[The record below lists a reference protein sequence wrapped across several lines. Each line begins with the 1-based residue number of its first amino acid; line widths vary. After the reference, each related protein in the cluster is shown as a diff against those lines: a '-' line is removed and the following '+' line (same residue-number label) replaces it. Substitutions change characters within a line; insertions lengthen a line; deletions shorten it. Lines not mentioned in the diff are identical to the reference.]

1 MKRFLEN
8 RQQSQQPLKIVKEST
23 PVSVTS
29 VKRSVTRSLTK
40 TGGKNQTTFSHIP
53 DDVIRLIAKSHLLL
67 NWDDLTNLA
76 ITCKRYYRA
85 LYSLLHN
92 NHKYKL
98 FDPHTFEWET
108 PFSNGSISAS
118 RGIIRL
124 KNVVKKSIPHDNII
138 EHNDWYV
145 SLNQAISLF
154 RNNKESPLHIIIGN
168 GNILEAFPNT
178 EITFPNNNR
187 DEYLK
192 DFFDILRRS
201 NRFRYDR
208 NIYNYK

>member
-8 RQQSQQPLKIVKEST
+8 RQQSEQRLKIVKET
-23 PVSVTS
+23 TS
-29 VKRSVTRSLTK
+29 VASTFVKRPVTRSLTRS
-40 TGGKNQTTFSHIP
+40 GKNQTTFWHIP

-76 ITCKRYYRA
+76 KTCKRYYRA

-92 NHKYKL
+92 NYKYKL
-98 FDPHTFEWET
+98 FDPHTFEWVT
-108 PFSNGSISAS
+108 PFSNGYISTH

-124 KNVVKKSIPHDNII
+124 KNVVKKSIPHNNITV
-138 EHNDWYV
+138 ENDWYV

-154 RNNKESPLHIIIGN
+154 RNKESPLHIIIERN
-168 GNILEAFPNT
+168 GKLPDVANT

-192 DFFDILRRS
+192 DFLDILRRS

-208 NIYNYK
+208 NIFNYK